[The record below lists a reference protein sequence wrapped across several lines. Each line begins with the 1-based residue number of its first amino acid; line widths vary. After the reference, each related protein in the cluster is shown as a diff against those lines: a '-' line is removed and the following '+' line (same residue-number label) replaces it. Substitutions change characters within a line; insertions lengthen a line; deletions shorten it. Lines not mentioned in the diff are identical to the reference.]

1 MATDISSTTTETE
14 FKDNNMYYVKIEDNQ
29 PVGYPMLEATVRE
42 MLSNVSLP
50 AVLDTAELLTL
61 GFAPF
66 IRTTPPDAGVYQRVA
81 EIAPTFDGSTV
92 TQQFEVTAM
101 GEQEIAVVDAAALD
115 LAKSQQRNLLAL
127 SDWTEMPSVQSKH
140 TAEWIAAWAEYRTL
154 VRDTDKQEHWPFT
167 IDWPKEPL
175 IAN

>member
-1 MATDISSTTTETE
+1 MLPEQPFTI
-14 FKDNNMYYVKIEDNQ
+14 KDNNMYYVKIEDNQ
-29 PVGYPMLEATVRE
+29 PVGYPMLETTVRE
-42 MLSNVSLP
+42 ILSNVSLP
-50 AVLDTAELLTL
+50 AVIDPAELLTL
-61 GFAPF
+61 GFASF
-66 IRTTPPDAGVYQRVA
+66 VRATPPIAGIHQRVA
-81 EIAPTFDGSTV
+81 EIAPLFDGTTV
-92 TQQFEVTAM
+92 TQQFEVSAM
-101 GEQEIAVVDAAALD
+101 GEQEIEAVNTAALD
-115 LAKSQQRNLLAL
+115 HARSLQRNLLAL

>member
-1 MATDISSTTTETE
+1 MDISFTTTEPE

-29 PVGYPMLEATVRE
+29 PVGYPMLESTIRQI
-42 MLSNVSLP
+42 LSNISLP
-50 AVLDTAELLTL
+50 LVLDPAELLTL

-66 IRTTPPDAGVYQRVA
+66 IRTIPPIAGVYQRVA
-81 EIAPTFDGSTV
+81 EIAPTFDGITV

-101 GEQEIAVVDAAALD
+101 GEQEIAAVDAAALD
-115 LAKSQQRNLLAL
+115 LAKSLQRNLLAL

-154 VRDTDKQEHWPFT
+154 VRDVDKQEHWPLA
-167 IDWPKEPL
+167 INWPKEPL
-175 IAN
+175 IPN